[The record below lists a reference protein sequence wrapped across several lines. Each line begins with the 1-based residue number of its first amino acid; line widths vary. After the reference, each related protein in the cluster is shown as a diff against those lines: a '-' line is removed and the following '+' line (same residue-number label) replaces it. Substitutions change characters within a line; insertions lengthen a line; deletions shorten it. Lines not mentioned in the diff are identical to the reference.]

1 MKKELFNKLTSNLID
16 SIDLVTLNE
25 LNIVKEKFPYCEII
39 HNILLLKS
47 HQKSDLNFR
56 EVLTTTSLYSTDRRN
71 LYNRIHPVQ
80 KIKKNNKPS
89 TIQNFEEWLGQ
100 TSKKKDNTIPKK
112 IKKSVEDNDYLTT
125 ETLAEIYV
133 EQGYYERAIQAY
145 QILCLKYPKKSGL
158 FANRIEDIKNK
169 KI

>member
-16 SIDLVTLNE
+16 TIDLVSLNE

-47 HQKSDLNFR
+47 HQKSDLNFG

-71 LYNRIHPVQ
+71 LYNRIHPTQ
-80 KIKKNNKPS
+80 KIEKNNKPS
-89 TIQNFEEWLGQ
+89 TIQNFEEWLCQ
-100 TSKKKDNTIPKK
+100 TSKKTDNTIPKK
-112 IKKSVEDNDYLTT
+112 IEKSVEDNDYLTT

-133 EQGYYERAIQAY
+133 EQRHYERAIQAY